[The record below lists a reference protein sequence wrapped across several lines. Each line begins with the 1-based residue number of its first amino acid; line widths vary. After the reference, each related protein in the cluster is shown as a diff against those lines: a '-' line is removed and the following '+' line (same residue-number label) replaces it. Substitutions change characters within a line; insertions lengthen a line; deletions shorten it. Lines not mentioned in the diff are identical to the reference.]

1 MLMSS
6 RPNSEPEIAVG
17 KRVAELER
25 ELFSTTDEARIA
37 EIIAELRRL
46 APEDYG
52 ID

>member
-1 MLMSS
+1 MLISNH
-6 RPNSEPEIAVG
+6 PNSEPEIAVG

-25 ELFSTTDEARIA
+25 ELFSTTDEIRMA

-46 APEDYG
+46 APEEYG

>member
-1 MLMSS
+1 MTS
-6 RPNSEPEIAVG
+6 PDPDFEAKVAVC
-17 KRVAELER
+17 KRVFELER
-25 ELFSTTDEARIA
+25 ELLSTNDETRIA